1 MKVMA
6 GSRPSASSR
15 SMTSGR
21 PGVQTRDAL
30 PPLPLAVGLAHRAAA
45 LAVLVRRAAGLH
57 ARQAREVGV
66 DLRPSCWPSPSSK
79 RSYIRRP
86 ASTCCNSGTGRCS
99 ETITSV
105 SPRTVSSQSPNSSAF
120 DTVADSDTRVTDSG
134 RWMITSSQTAPRKR
148 SER

>member
-1 MKVMA
+1 
-6 GSRPSASSR
+6 
-15 SMTSGR
+15 MTSGR
-21 PGVQTRDAL
+21 PGVQIRDRWRRSRSRSASRTI
-30 PPLPLAVGLAHRAAA
+30 LPLRRSRGLYERLASMRAMR
-45 LAVLVRRAAGLH
+45 VRSGLT
-57 ARQAREVGV
+57 AF
-66 DLRPSCWPSPSSK
+66 LWPSPSSK

-86 ASTCCNSGTGRCS
+86 ASTCWKSGTGRCS

-120 DTVADSDTRVTDSG
+120 DTVAERETKVTDSW

>member
-6 GSRPSASSR
+6 GSSPSASSR

-21 PGVQTRDAL
+21 LGVHTRERCLRSRSRSASRMDR
-30 PPLPLAVGLAHRAAA
+30 PRRRSWYDGRLASMRAMRVRSGLTAF
-45 LAVLVRRAAGLH
+45 L
-57 ARQAREVGV
+57 
-66 DLRPSCWPSPSSK
+66 WPSPSSN

-86 ASTCCNSGTGRCS
+86 ASTCWNSGTGRCS

-120 DTVADSDTRVTDSG
+120 DTVAESDTSVTDSG
-134 RWMITSSQTAPRKR
+134 R
-148 SER
+148 